1 MQKFFEDP
9 CGGRPYSASFTPSSF
24 KLGDTIG
31 CGYIFSTGTVF
42 FTHNGVR
49 LEDAFRGVF
58 IPRTAHDV
66 HAAIGV
72 GGPGSNR
79 VRVNFGGQPMR
90 WKPGR
95 EWAWLVNGHVGSS
108 VGQSSMV
115 LDGDELP
122 AYSR

>member
-9 CGGRPYSASFTPSSF
+9 LGGRPYSSSLTSSTF
-24 KLGDTIG
+24 GAGDTIG
-31 CGYIFSTGTVF
+31 CGYVFATGTVF

-58 IPRTAHDV
+58 LPRTKQDV
-66 HAAIGV
+66 FAAIGV
-72 GGPGSNR
+72 GGPRKNR
-79 VRVNFGGQPMR
+79 VRTNFGGQLLM

-95 EWAWLVNGHVGSS
+95 EWAWRVDGHVGASA
-108 VGQSSMV
+108 GQSSFA
-115 LDGDELP
+115 LDGEELP